1 MRKVAKVLEV
11 LKKIGEWVLVF
22 VAAFVLSLV
31 LRNFVIDGR
40 VVPTGSMLP
49 TIQLK
54 DHVMVDRLFY
64 KMGDLERGDII
75 VFMAPEHP
83 DLADLAGQAM
93 VKRLIGLPG
102 ETVEVRDGY
111 VWIDGRVLNEPY
123 VISGGKTASEF
134 ASVKVPEGCYFVLG
148 DNREGSKDSRTW
160 GFLDQKLVIGHVL
173 FCYWPLENFGG
184 LAKPPAKYFD
194 S

>member
-1 MRKVAKVLEV
+1 MLEV
-11 LKKIGEWVLVF
+11 LKKTGEWVLVF

-64 KMGDLERGDII
+64 RMGELERGDVI
-75 VFMAPEHP
+75 VFTAPKHP
-83 DLADLAGQAM
+83 ELVDLAGQAM

-111 VWIDGRVLNEPY
+111 VWIDGRALNEPY
-123 VISGGKTASEF
+123 VISGGKTAREF
-134 ASVKVPEGCYFVLG
+134 APVTVPEGYYFVMG
-148 DNREGSKDSRTW
+148 DNREGSNDSRTW
-160 GFLDQKLVIGHVL
+160 GFLDRKLVIGRVL

-184 LAKPPAKYFD
+184 LTAPPAEYFF